1 MMKKCSFGSFKCLVI
16 NEYLLSRKDIS
27 MGLKSFIFLAIIP
40 IMATLSFKYGNLALL
55 KDTSQG
61 WEMADEIYSMCRLF
75 PAIGCAFWIVIT
87 DTKAGAKFEL
97 YKKFRLSTPV
107 GWFGYALAKSTA
119 MIILFI
125 VSIVVYMAYLGLWCS
140 INEIKFDMS
149 YMAEFWVMQL
159 MMIFIQ
165 TMIKFFYHLTGS
177 IDKASMLMLA
187 VVALVMVILLLI
199 PNLKN
204 PGENP
209 IAKLLG
215 TKNGIRGFLADNSNI
230 WIILIIGVI
239 VLDFVLMC
247 VSYKRRIK

>member
-1 MMKKCSFGSFKCLVI
+1 MKKRSFGSFKCLVI

-27 MGLKSFIFLAIIP
+27 MCLELFIFLAIIP

-61 WEMADEIYSMCRLF
+61 QEMADEIYSMCRLF
-75 PAIGCAFWIVIT
+75 PAMGCAFWVIVMT

-125 VSIVVYMAYLGLWCS
+125 VSIVVYMAYLGLWCG

-159 MMIFIQ
+159 MMIFMQ
-165 TMIKFFYHLTGS
+165 TVIKFFYHLTGS

-209 IAKLLG
+209 IAEILG